1 MKKIEAYEGLTGAV
15 YKSLEEA
22 RAADQK
28 YITEKIADD
37 LFKMFKENEN
47 EADMRGN
54 FSKVFAYR
62 RNLVMEIFQKWEA
75 KAGIN
80 AEPSE

>member
-15 YKSLEEA
+15 YKTPDEA
-22 RAADQK
+22 KAADNK
-28 YITEKIADD
+28 YITEKIADE

-62 RNLVMEIFQKWEA
+62 RNLVMEIFQKWEG
-75 KAGIN
+75 KAGE
-80 AEPSE
+80 AK